1 MLTEN
6 FLIIGCRKMFSEK
19 KNKDLYLLTLLSEE
33 YRYTTDVFVS
43 EDVYNKVVSLSTSEL
58 LGLARTLKALKIPNK
73 RILIP
78 LYLLAIVV
86 PKEHINFV
94 ISNLS

>member
-58 LGLARTLKALKIPNK
+58 LGLRINIKWNTNK
-73 RILIP
+73 NTKP
-78 LYLLAIVV
+78 Q
-86 PKEHINFV
+86 
-94 ISNLS
+94 